1 MNNIVVCLA
10 IVRHDS
16 KGPNIGISQKGKKVK
31 VSKKERVI
39 KKVNNHKKKN
49 VKEATKHERKKKE
62 AMKVVEFE
70 RILVL
75 ANGSQLPVLPGT
87 SRRRCPSIRG
97 KGRRMR
103 LQW

>member
-1 MNNIVVCLA
+1 
-10 IVRHDS
+10 VRHDS

-62 AMKVVEFE
+62 AMKVVEF
-70 RILVL
+70 
-75 ANGSQLPVLPGT
+75 GQLPVLSGT
-87 SRRRCPSIRG
+87 SRRRFPSIRG
-97 KGRRMR
+97 KGRRMM